1 MTEETNNPTPNQTA
15 GLLAEYESVDTLLDA
30 AERVR
35 DAGYR
40 KWEAC
45 TPFLVHG
52 LDKAMGHKHTRLPW
66 IVLAAGTTGC
76 LTGLFLCWWTNATSF
91 SGLPYALRGYDFPVS
106 GKPVFSLAANIPV
119 IFELTVLFSAIAAFI
134 SLWALNLLPRFH
146 HPVFE
151 SKRFARVTDDRFF
164 IYIDAAD
171 EKFDAASATSLLEPG
186 SAGVET
192 LTGEEGAA

>member
-1 MTEETNNPTPNQTA
+1 MNETKNNPTTA
-15 GLLAEYESVDTLLDA
+15 GLLAEYESVDTLLAA

-66 IVLAAGTTGC
+66 FVMAGGTVGC

-91 SGLPYALRGYDFPVS
+91 SGLPYALRGYEFAVS
-106 GKPVFSLAANIPV
+106 GKPIFSLAANIPV
-119 IFELTVLFSAIAAFI
+119 IFELTVLFSAITAFVC
-134 SLWALNLLPRFH
+134 LWVMNLLPRYH
-146 HPVFE
+146 HPVFT

-164 IYIDAAD
+164 IYIDASD
-171 EKFDAASATSLLEPG
+171 ENFDAAASAAVLEEG
-186 SAGVET
+186 SAGLET
-192 LTGEEGAA
+192 LVDEEGGS